1 MHKVELKEVGLDI
14 GLAFARHFYKTD
26 YLHYGYWPEALSVDP
41 ANVLEAQENYANLL
55 LKHIPDGVNSILDVG
70 CGSGKFSEKL
80 LDAGY
85 TVDCVS
91 PSPNLTKHVRERL
104 GERVE
109 IFECRYEDL
118 KTKKSYD
125 LILCSESFQYLLLE
139 KALAQTHELLNQ
151 KGHLLICDFFKRDV
165 EGKSPVSGG
174 HKIDRFLKYMQ
185 AQPFRQITDIDIT
198 KETSPS
204 LDIMRDLIQ
213 EVIAPTWNIL
223 AYYMTSNYPR
233 FSKLFSFAFRKKIAQ
248 ANRKYLSGGTSG
260 EQFAHFKTYRLF
272 LYQKTAEDSNQS

>member
-26 YLHYGYWPEALSVDP
+26 YLHYGYWPEALSADP

-85 TVDCVS
+85 SVDCVS

-118 KTKKSYD
+118 KTKKYYD

-139 KALAQTHELLNQ
+139 KALAQTQELLNQ

-260 EQFAHFKTYRLF
+260 EQFTHFKTYRLF
-272 LYQKTAEDSNQS
+272 LYQKTAENSNQS